1 MTLRLGSG
9 QAPQTSPPFD
19 GLRAGSGPLSV
30 DTARGNEPVVPL
42 DSTIY
47 TRTSVGK
54 KEGEDCVE
62 CGRHFK
68 RYALVLRRRARELV
82 CLKCA
87 RKDPRAIVWSKQ
99 EGRYVAL
106 EGRAAA

>member
-1 MTLRLGSG
+1 MTPR
-9 QAPQTSPPFD
+9 TSPP
-19 GLRAGSGPLSV
+19 GPLSV
-30 DTARGNEPVVPL
+30 DTERGNEPVVPL

-87 RKDPRAIVWSKQ
+87 RKDSRAIVWSKQEGQ